1 MRKFWL
7 LLLALFSSVGIWAQ
21 VVFKNDEVTISK
33 LKEKTWVFE
42 TWDYTTMYLLEGD
55 NRAALIDAGT
65 RCADLDKIVENIT
78 DKPYDVIIT
87 HAHPDHAG
95 CIGYFDE
102 VWMHR
107 NDSVLIKERTKNYKG
122 RVRYLEDKQIFDLG
136 GRKLEVM
143 LMPGHTPG
151 SIVILDREQGDCYSG
166 DAFGSGEVWLQC
178 VPMSPIE
185 TFYQSCCSME
195 KLMKEEG
202 ISKIW
207 CGHYPYLKNY
217 LPLNYIQTMIKLARR
232 LADGDQKG
240 AKPYNNIAIPQPPT
254 TRSLSNGFC
263 KIVYDVRNI
272 VVKRKDTDPHHDIS
286 FVRFPQ
292 IDQEAYMY
300 RDTCTQVDGRFAGF
314 SPFFLIYPD
323 ARCNADQAKAL
334 VKEMGMD
341 SILHKF
347 SASVCV
353 MNPLGN
359 TYDVEKDLKAFQEF
373 FNSMRVFNNLKVIG
387 IGQGATFVNKA
398 IAQNADVVAG
408 ILSING
414 KSGKFKSNNCP
425 VPVFIAGIGSK
436 QVTDSYVK
444 LNKAVKTVEK
454 DGLTFYVNPNEELLQ
469 VVSSHDTDASLKEIF
484 LKAWSQVLS
493 KNYRFNNYKHTWY
506 MGGTPDKYGPYELE
520 PYIMPEEWGITRRV
534 VEKDLLGTGTFL
546 WYEFHPKAT
555 MNAPKGSVPLLLL
568 LHGNENDP
576 RTQAETSG
584 FIELSAKENFVVV
597 ELEWQGSRDYAK
609 MGMDGIEQVVYH
621 LLETYPQL
629 DASRVYSEGLSAGSA
644 TSTGLGI
651 RKSYL
656 FAAVGGFSAGILPGS
671 FRFDCDQKSLQNE
684 AVQKKGSVEMPYF
697 SVTGTS
703 DTVVPFL
710 NKDNWQENAFFTAW
724 QIYQIMNGM
733 TVTEA
738 PDFNKDKTF
747 GIVLQNRKTIQTN
760 KGISMET
767 GELMK
772 DGVPLIKIV
781 AVNDYGHWNF
791 KPAAKMMWDYFML
804 FSRDVQ
810 TKKLIYHGG
819 K

>member
-1 MRKFWL
+1 
-7 LLLALFSSVGIWAQ
+7 
-21 VVFKNDEVTISK
+21 
-33 LKEKTWVFE
+33 
-42 TWDYTTMYLLEGD
+42 
-55 NRAALIDAGT
+55 
-65 RCADLDKIVENIT
+65 
-78 DKPYDVIIT
+78 
-87 HAHPDHAG
+87 
-95 CIGYFDE
+95 
-102 VWMHR
+102 
-107 NDSVLIKERTKNYKG
+107 
-122 RVRYLEDKQIFDLG
+122 
-136 GRKLEVM
+136 
-143 LMPGHTPG
+143 
-151 SIVILDREQGDCYSG
+151 
-166 DAFGSGEVWLQC
+166 
-178 VPMSPIE
+178 
-185 TFYQSCCSME
+185 
-195 KLMKEEG
+195 
-202 ISKIW
+202 
-207 CGHYPYLKNY
+207 
-217 LPLNYIQTMIKLARR
+217 MIKLSRR
-232 LADGDQKG
+232 LADGNQKG

-254 TRSLSNGFC
+254 TRSISDGFC

-272 VVKRKDTDPHHDIS
+272 VVKRKDMDPHHDIS
-286 FVRFPQ
+286 LVRFPQ

-314 SPFFLIYPD
+314 SPFFLIYPNT
-323 ARCNADQAKAL
+323 RCNADQAKAL

-353 MNPLGN
+353 MNPLDN
-359 TYDVEKDLKAFQEF
+359 TYDEEKDLKAFQKF

-387 IGQGATFVNKA
+387 IGQGATFVNRA
-398 IAQNADVVAG
+398 IAQNADAVAG

-414 KSGKFKSNNCP
+414 KSGKFKSDDCP
-425 VPVFIAGIGSK
+425 VPVFVAGTGSK
-436 QVTDSYVK
+436 QVADSYVK

-469 VVSSHDTDASLKEIF
+469 VVSLQDTDSSLKEIF
-484 LKAWSQVLS
+484 LKAWNQVLS

-506 MGGTPDKYGPYELE
+506 MGGTPEKYGPYELE

-584 FIELSAKENFVVV
+584 FVELSAKENFVVV
-597 ELEWQGSRDYAK
+597 ELEWQGSKDYAK

-629 DASRVYSEGLSAGSA
+629 DASRVYAEGLSAGSA

-684 AVQKKGSVEMPYF
+684 AIQKKGSVEMPYF
-697 SVTGTS
+697 SATGTS

-710 NKDNWQENAFFTAW
+710 NEDNWQENAFFTAW
-724 QIYQIMNGM
+724 QIYQTMNGM

-772 DGVPLIKIV
+772 DGMPLIKMV

-804 FSRDVQ
+804 FSRNTQ
-810 TKKLIYHGG
+810 TKELIYHGD

>member
-1 MRKFWL
+1 
-7 LLLALFSSVGIWAQ
+7 
-21 VVFKNDEVTISK
+21 
-33 LKEKTWVFE
+33 
-42 TWDYTTMYLLEGD
+42 
-55 NRAALIDAGT
+55 
-65 RCADLDKIVENIT
+65 
-78 DKPYDVIIT
+78 
-87 HAHPDHAG
+87 
-95 CIGYFDE
+95 
-102 VWMHR
+102 
-107 NDSVLIKERTKNYKG
+107 
-122 RVRYLEDKQIFDLG
+122 
-136 GRKLEVM
+136 
-143 LMPGHTPG
+143 
-151 SIVILDREQGDCYSG
+151 
-166 DAFGSGEVWLQC
+166 
-178 VPMSPIE
+178 
-185 TFYQSCCSME
+185 
-195 KLMKEEG
+195 
-202 ISKIW
+202 
-207 CGHYPYLKNY
+207 
-217 LPLNYIQTMIKLARR
+217 
-232 LADGDQKG
+232 
-240 AKPYNNIAIPQPPT
+240 
-254 TRSLSNGFC
+254 
-263 KIVYDVRNI
+263 
-272 VVKRKDTDPHHDIS
+272 
-286 FVRFPQ
+286 
-292 IDQEAYMY
+292 
-300 RDTCTQVDGRFAGF
+300 
-314 SPFFLIYPD
+314 
-323 ARCNADQAKAL
+323 
-334 VKEMGMD
+334 
-341 SILHKF
+341 
-347 SASVCV
+347 
-353 MNPLGN
+353 
-359 TYDVEKDLKAFQEF
+359 
-373 FNSMRVFNNLKVIG
+373 
-387 IGQGATFVNKA
+387 
-398 IAQNADVVAG
+398 
-408 ILSING
+408 
-414 KSGKFKSNNCP
+414 
-425 VPVFIAGIGSK
+425 
-436 QVTDSYVK
+436 
-444 LNKAVKTVEK
+444 
-454 DGLTFYVNPNEELLQ
+454 
-469 VVSSHDTDASLKEIF
+469 
-484 LKAWSQVLS
+484 
-493 KNYRFNNYKHTWY
+493 